1 MEDLHP
7 VKRARKIATKIPR
20 KRTTP
25 NSKKR
30 TIRLRQGPPGPAEK
44 EEAQAKSGAETLE
57 LFAFAS
63 PGYSMGGLD
72 GTRPPADDL
81 FPLVSGERQGSEAA
95 FPAGRL
101 LPPAVEESLEGGADR
116 FTRRRMSVRSSVG
129 WAGACAPGGRKQVF
143 KE

>member
-7 VKRARKIATKIPR
+7 VKRAQKIATKTPR

-25 NSKKR
+25 NLKKR

-44 EEAQAKSGAETLE
+44 EEAQAKSGAETLG

-63 PGYSMGGLD
+63 PGLLNGWSR

-81 FPLVSGERQGSEAA
+81 FPLASGERQGSETCTPCGSFVA
-95 FPAGRL
+95 
-101 LPPAVEESLEGGADR
+101 
-116 FTRRRMSVRSSVG
+116 TSS
-129 WAGACAPGGRKQVF
+129 
-143 KE
+143 